1 MNDMVNYLVECLKE
15 YKLEE
20 FYHLEGD
27 EVPFYVIVS
36 QEPEKVIE
44 VLQSLDDLEA
54 DVVVLSPEEKEA
66 IGSTNSE
73 IAAAVSK
80 AIEKGQKVL

>member
-1 MNDMVNYLVECLKE
+1 MNDMVGYLVEHLKE

-36 QEPEKVIE
+36 QEPEKVID
-44 VLQSLDDLEA
+44 VLQNLDELEA
-54 DVVVLSPEEKEA
+54 DVVVLSPEEKAA

-73 IAAAVSK
+73 IAVAVLK
-80 AIEKGQKVL
+80 AIEKGQKIL